1 MEEGDRS
8 DQEEKRGNQKGMKKG
23 KQYMELIP
31 NDWERGNGCGK
42 VANVGLHIYIS

>member
-1 MEEGDRS
+1 
-8 DQEEKRGNQKGMKKG
+8 MKKG

-42 VANVGLHIYIS
+42 VANVGLHI